1 MPHSPPLEGLGE
13 VGNNMK
19 RADHT
24 QNDRPEID
32 SLKESGE
39 IRYGYNT
46 ADPLVYPLIKG
57 AREDLKKNPTKAESI
72 LWFYLQDKKAG
83 YKIRRQQVIDK
94 YIVDFVCLK
103 KRLVI
108 EIDGGIHL
116 RQKEEDALR
125 TCDLNN
131 KGYRVIRFTNEEV
144 YENPALVAQRIKEEL
159 DRRDIDLTPA
169 LSEGKGAD
177 L

>member
-1 MPHSPPLEGLGE
+1 
-13 VGNNMK
+13 MK
-19 RADHT
+19 RADYT

-32 SLKESGE
+32 SSKESGE

-57 AREDLKKNPTKAESI
+57 VREDLKKNPTKAESI
-72 LWFYLQDKKAG
+72 LWFYLQDKKTG
-83 YKIRRQQVIDK
+83 YKIRRQQVIGK
-94 YIVDFVCLK
+94 YIVDFVCLT

-116 RQKEEDALR
+116 RQQEEDALR

-131 KGYRVIRFTNEEV
+131 KGYMVIRFTNEEV
-144 YENPALVAQRIKEEL
+144 YDNPASVAQRIKEAL
-159 DRRDIDLTPA
+159 GSRDIDLTPA
-169 LSEGKGAD
+169 LPEGKGTD